1 MRGRHCDDISCA
13 GRCLGHAAVALNR
26 AHHRAAHRVGDERAW
41 WKAVGIDPVKIARKL
56 WKQTRIEEGQM
67 PPDPPMQDAKGE
79 RGFQIRK

>member
-1 MRGRHCDDISCA
+1 
-13 GRCLGHAAVALNR
+13 LNR